1 MKAIRNQ
8 VQAMR
13 RGWPGFELGEDTA
26 DRAVWFGALA
36 GIERSYRIMIEYGL
50 PTPNAPASLWW
61 RFPVV
66 RVLSPRLKPNFDA
79 AEEAPLPH
87 VYFVDS
93 DITLSPLCLFDVE
106 AGEWTN
112 DDLIAD
118 TRFRGLPTGW
128 LVTKAGGPPADGLAA
143 AAMPQDPRKKCH
155 ELRAAA
161 PFRRNDPA
169 RTMGGIMTHDEAM
182 TVLYFAEL
190 EKIAKKDF

>member
-50 PTPNAPASLWW
+50 PTPNAPASLWR

-106 AGEWTN
+106 AGEWTH

-118 TRFRGLPTGW
+118 TTVPWAADWLACYEGWRATGRW
-128 LVTKAGGPPADGLAA
+128 FGGGRHAA
-143 AAMPQDPRKKCH
+143 RP
-155 ELRAAA
+155 E
-161 PFRRNDPA
+161 
-169 RTMGGIMTHDEAM
+169 
-182 TVLYFAEL
+182 
-190 EKIAKKDF
+190 EKVS